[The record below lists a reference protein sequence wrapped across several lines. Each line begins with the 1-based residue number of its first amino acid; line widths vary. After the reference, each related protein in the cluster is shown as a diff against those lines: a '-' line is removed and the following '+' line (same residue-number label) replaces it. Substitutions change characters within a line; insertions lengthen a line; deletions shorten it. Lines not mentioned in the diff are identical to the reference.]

1 MRQESFPKQF
11 RRSVSC
17 SHTAYLKWRIYKHE
31 RALRTIRRFCFVPL
45 LVVVN
50 ACGGTGTSEPRIPLG
65 PSLLITNTLDNDK
78 VYVVWNDASGARL
91 GTDSV
96 GPRISNRCVRLRP
109 VDADSAQWTLT
120 ATELVNGVRLTS
132 TVSSYW
138 FHPGDVRAAE
148 ALVMSSQQASP
159 NIVAWDSAS
168 AVNGPVFGQTREV
181 PPHC

>member
-1 MRQESFPKQF
+1 MRRESFTKQF
-11 RRSVSC
+11 GRSVSC
-17 SHTAYLKWRIYKHE
+17 SHMAHLRWPLYKRE
-31 RALRTIRRFCFVPL
+31 RLLRTIRRFCFVPL

-50 ACGGTGTSEPRIPLG
+50 ACGGTSEPGISIG
-65 PSLLITNTLDNDK
+65 PTLLITNTLDNEK
-78 VYVVWNDASGARL
+78 VYVAWHDASGARL

-96 GPRISNRCVRLRP
+96 GPHISNRCVRLRP

-120 ATELVNGVRLTS
+120 ATAFVNGVLLTS

-148 ALVMSSQQASP
+148 ALVTSEQLSSP
-159 NIVAWDSAS
+159 NIIAWDSAS